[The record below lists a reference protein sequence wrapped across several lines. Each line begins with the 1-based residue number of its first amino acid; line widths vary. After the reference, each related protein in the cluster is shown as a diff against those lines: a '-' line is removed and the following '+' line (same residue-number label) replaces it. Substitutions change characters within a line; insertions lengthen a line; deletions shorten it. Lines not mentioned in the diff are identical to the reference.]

1 MLTNGAKL
9 GYKVTKEGSSYTDI
23 KGINSVPDFKVEYE
37 KVDTTV
43 LSDKLK
49 TYEYGVG
56 DAGELTFSVNVSNTG
71 DADLTQYQTLK
82 AIGKDVVT
90 YFKFE
95 LSEHYAVEFE
105 AYMTVAGISGGGV
118 NEVITYDIQLAL
130 ASDLKETI
138 S

>member
-9 GYKVTKEGSSYTDI
+9 GYKTTKDGSSYTNI
-23 KGINSVPDFKVEYE
+23 VGINSVPDFKVEYE

-95 LSEHYAVEFE
+95 LSEHYVVEFE